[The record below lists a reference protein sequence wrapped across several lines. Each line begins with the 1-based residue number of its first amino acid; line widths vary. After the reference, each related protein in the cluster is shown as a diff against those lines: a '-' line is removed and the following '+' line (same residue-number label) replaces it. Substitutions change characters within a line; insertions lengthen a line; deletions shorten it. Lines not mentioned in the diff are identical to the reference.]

1 MSIEENATH
10 TGSEN
15 QVTLPKSRET
25 LLGEET
31 EKALGDHKQKD
42 AQTMRAVEQLKE
54 ELQLKID
61 KECHHKVD

>member
-10 TGSEN
+10 IGSTT
-15 QVTLPKSRET
+15 QVTLPKSKET

-31 EKALGDHKQKD
+31 EKSLGDYKQKD

-54 ELQLKID
+54 ELQHKID
-61 KECHHKVD
+61 TECHHKVD

>member
-15 QVTLPKSRET
+15 EVTLPKSKET

-31 EKALGDHKQKD
+31 EKALGEQKQKD
-42 AQTMRAVEQLKE
+42 AQTMRAVEQMKD
-54 ELQLKID
+54 ELQDKID
-61 KECHHKVD
+61 TECHN